1 MNAHGSAASE
11 PKLPQRSAPRAEL
24 TMLTVCTRKHYDD
37 LQCHIRMMDR
47 LNSGTDWRLVIVDN
61 ADGGISQLKVDHP
74 RVEIRRGL
82 PLDMSKAADVRFSY
96 HHGSALNANLDDIGG
111 RFLLVLDPDLFV
123 VYPNWMR
130 ETIEHVLQRELCFFG
145 VPWHPR
151 WYMKYR
157 YFPAV
162 HFLLVDLQRVPLA
175 RLDFRPQLEERPS
188 WSRRYRAAAVESA
201 PGTSIRTN
209 YTFSGFLRQAGWR
222 MLNAVYRAGYFVFSR
237 QLIGSS
243 RDTGWKIWADFGSC
257 PAEFVLPVVDL
268 DSEFTAPQFLM
279 TKLGRTLEA
288 MFPVQFRFLPKRGT
302 YFTPAEAAACG
313 LPNLRSLGVE
323 AFVWREKA
331 FAFHRRGHMREQLNL
346 PEADRS
352 ETLAWSAM
360 LDRYDAPTQ
369 CPAGPVGPRST
380 RNRCA
385 KV

>member
-1 MNAHGSAASE
+1 
-11 PKLPQRSAPRAEL
+11 
-24 TMLTVCTRKHYDD
+24 
-37 LQCHIRMMDR
+37 
-47 LNSGTDWRLVIVDN
+47 
-61 ADGGISQLKVDHP
+61 
-74 RVEIRRGL
+74 
-82 PLDMSKAADVRFSY
+82 MSKAADVRFSY

-111 RFLLVLDPDLFV
+111 RFLLYADPDLFV

-130 ETIEHVLQRELCFFG
+130 ETIETVLSGKIVFFG

-175 RLDFRPQLEERPS
+175 RLTFGRQLEERPS
-188 WSRRYRAAAVESA
+188 WSGAIARGAGSRERAGNERPDQSGQRVPAAGRLADAQCRLS
-201 PGTSIRTN
+201 
-209 YTFSGFLRQAGWR
+209 
-222 MLNAVYRAGYFVFSR
+222 RAGYFVFSR

-268 DSEFTAPQFLM
+268 DSDFTAPQFLM

-288 MFPVQFRFLPKRGT
+288 IFPVQFRFLPKRGT

-323 AFVWREKA
+323 VFVWREKA

-369 CPAGPVGPRST
+369 CPAGP
-380 RNRCA
+380 
-385 KV
+385 